1 MVVFTTSQTQKPFYE
16 TQLHTKSNG
25 NNLSSWVLGDVYKPT
40 VPQSN
45 APTSLKAN
53 GYRNNPY
60 AYSPVGVSFTATT
73 NHPTVSESFLKNVKQ
88 FQSRYLD
95 PNESSIADMMAKK
108 SSFQSTG
115 ISFQVDK
122 MTGTQMLSIASKNPI
137 HSAKCFHSMVQIKV
151 VEKVPDTIQTT
162 KFSSWLKDG
171 KLYDELSLGK
181 MSISLEVYRLS
192 EYKFKFPE
200 HYLQGLKPNHIAT
213 ADGDVLCVY
222 TYHIGEQV
230 LYTDYGTITI
240 RTLPGL
246 RTRKPDLSRLGT

>member
-1 MVVFTTSQTQKPFYE
+1 MVVFTTSQKQKQFYE
-16 TQLHTKSNG
+16 TQLHTKSNA
-25 NNLSSWVLGDVYKPT
+25 NNLSSWISGDVYKPT

-45 APTSLKAN
+45 ALESLKAN
-53 GYRNNPY
+53 EYKNNPFI
-60 AYSPVGVSFTATT
+60 YSSTGISFTSTT
-73 NHPTVSESFLKNVKQ
+73 TRSTIPETSLKNIKQ
-88 FQSRYLD
+88 FQSRYID
-95 PNESSIADMMAKK
+95 PNESSILDKITK
-108 SSFQSTG
+108 ITSFQSTG
-115 ISFQVDK
+115 LSFQVNN

-137 HSAKCFHSMVQIKV
+137 HSAKCFHSMVQIKI
-151 VEKVPDTIQTT
+151 VEKIPDTIRTS

-181 MSISLEVYRLS
+181 MSISLEVYRLA

-200 HYLQGLKPNHIAT
+200 HYLQGLKPNNIAIV
-213 ADGDVLCVY
+213 DGDVLCVY
-222 TYHIGEQV
+222 TYHIGEQI